1 MVRVQDFSHQRHWV
15 AITSSVIQVLKEMFG
30 LLVSQGPPLAG
41 PLQPMWPLCKSGE
54 DAAFSSC
61 GEPSGMTRCTGAI
74 AFLTCSHDLVPCAG
88 YI

>member
-15 AITSSVIQVLKEMFG
+15 AITSSIIQVLKEMFG
-30 LLVSQGPPLAG
+30 LAG